1 MPSSAR
7 SPKRSPLTAIFCALP
22 GVAVAASVALSV
34 ACSAGDDRL
43 PPKPTLT
50 ARPDAGDEGGG
61 GGGAGPPAPDAGGLC
76 GNEIHQ
82 AVVDAPNLYFVLDA
96 SGSMEAP
103 FGSGTRYSAVRNA
116 VVDLVRK
123 LGPLVNVGAALFP
136 RKVTDEDTC
145 HVGGQV
151 FPVKGGDPITGED
164 GPTTVGLRQS
174 TLVTPK
180 GGTPVSPTLV
190 ALKETL
196 TALPGRTFVVIA
208 TDGAPNCNESASC
221 SADMCMGV
229 LDGQCDPSENCCAP
243 GGTHGPSF
251 CVDEEAT
258 VAAISE
264 LAAAGLDVIVI
275 GIPGS
280 EAYADVLDAMAKAG
294 GSSRSASPFYY
305 PVTDLDG
312 LVETLSSIASIAVKC
327 EFELVDPPDEEG
339 MTNVYF
345 DQEMLPY
352 NEPNGWIWK
361 PPSTV
366 ALLGEAC
373 DRLKGGKVAQ
383 VQIVSG
389 CPTGVPK

>member
-1 MPSSAR
+1 
-7 SPKRSPLTAIFCALP
+7 
-22 GVAVAASVALSV
+22 VAVAASVALAFV
-34 ACSAGDDRL
+34 ACSSSDDRL
-43 PPKPTLT
+43 PPRPAVN
-50 ARPDAGDEGGG
+50 ARPDAGTDDLDGGVG
-61 GGGAGPPAPDAGGLC
+61 GGPPAADAGGLC

-96 SGSMEAP
+96 SGSMATS
-103 FGSGTRYSAVRNA
+103 FGSGTRYAAVRGA

-136 RKVTDEDTC
+136 IKVTDEDTC

-151 FPVKGGDPITGED
+151 LPVKAGDPITGED
-164 GPTTVGLRQS
+164 GPTTIALRQS

-180 GGTPVSPTLV
+180 GGTPVS
-190 ALKETL
+190 ATL
-196 TALPGRTFVVIA
+196 TALAPTLTALKGRTFVVIA

-221 SADMCMGV
+221 GAEACMGTIE
-229 LDGQCDPSENCCAP
+229 GQCDPGTNCCAP
-243 GGTHGPSF
+243 GGTHGPAF
-251 CVDEEAT
+251 CVDEAAT
-258 VAAISE
+258 VAAITE
-264 LAAAGLDVIVI
+264 LRAAGLEVIVI

-280 EAYADVLDAMAKAG
+280 EAYAGVLDVMAKAG
-294 GSSRSASPFYY
+294 GSQRAASPFYY

-312 LVETLSSIASIAVKC
+312 LAEALSSIASVAVSC
-327 EFELVDPPDEEG
+327 DFALVEPPAEEG
-339 MTNVYF
+339 MTNVYL
-345 DQEMLPY
+345 DQQMLPY
-352 NEPNGWIWK
+352 DVPDGWIWK

-366 ALLGEAC
+366 TLLGDAC